1 MRRHAWYSIIAVCV
15 PIILA
20 LVMAQF
26 VLPADFPWLERQVLL
41 ASFGLGGLLIAEHW
55 LNSGDQAENVFQRL
69 GFRFPNRTGL
79 TAAMLVS
86 FPMWL
91 FLPLITQHR
100 GNFTLAENW
109 IVILMGVFLV
119 NGLTEEALH
128 RGVVFRHFRSAS
140 RFWPAAAISSGVF
153 AAQHVYL
160 LFVVGMLPGLS
171 SVLLA
176 WLLGFPLALLFEK
189 GGRSILPPAIA
200 HTSANAPYLVFG
212 DPKDGMLLMTHM
224 GVVLTSVWISF
235 LLLWRHRC
243 QPETN

>member
-1 MRRHAWYSIIAVCV
+1 MRRHAWYSIVAPCL

-26 VLPADFPWLERQVLL
+26 LLPPDFPWLERQVLL
-41 ASFGLGGLLIAEHW
+41 ASVGLGSLLIAEHW
-55 LNSGDQAENVFQRL
+55 LNSGGQAGNVFQPL
-69 GFRFPNRTGL
+69 GFRFPKQIGL
-79 TAAMLVS
+79 TAAILVS
-86 FPMWL
+86 LPMWL
-91 FLPLITQHR
+91 FLPFITQCR

-109 IVILMGVFLV
+109 IVILIGVFLV

-128 RGVVFRHFRSAS
+128 RGFVFRHFRSKF
-140 RFWPAAAISSGVF
+140 RFWLAAAISSAIF

-176 WLLGFPLALLFEK
+176 LLLGFPLAFLFEK